1 MAKNLS
7 AMQETW
13 IQSLGLEDPLE
24 KGMAARFSIF
34 SWSFPWLEEPGR
46 LKLMELQTVG
56 HNWVTNTFKLKSR
69 KLEFQNFF
77 WMSQ

>member
-1 MAKNLS
+1 MLIFKETELCKVKKQASLVAQMVKNSS

-56 HNWVTNTFKLKSR
+56 HN
-69 KLEFQNFF
+69 
-77 WMSQ
+77 